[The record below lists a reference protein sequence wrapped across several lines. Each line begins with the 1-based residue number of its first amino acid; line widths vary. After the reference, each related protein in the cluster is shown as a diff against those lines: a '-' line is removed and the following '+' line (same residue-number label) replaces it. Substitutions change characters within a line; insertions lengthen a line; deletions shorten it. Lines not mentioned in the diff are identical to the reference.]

1 MNKISLKKLAEL
13 NVVENYYRL
22 GSYKRELKLKNHL
35 NECGLEWID
44 VELNNY
50 HDIDSFTGEV
60 TVCNFDDKL
69 KNKLSDSC
77 IVYDKYCLKTHL
89 NIKLYEDIKNDIVQT
104 KYAKSIGYLYLV
116 QFNATYEVDVVVK
129 KSNGKVNVMLNFEY
143 ITKVDD
149 DEVPQTTPERFLLV
163 RGFNTKHY
171 FVYDEIEDVYYWTSD
186 MLNEELEE
194 RDTEEERK
202 ESILEDTSWFVDKDV
217 FLDDCDL

>member
-1 MNKISLKKLAEL
+1 M
-13 NVVENYYRL
+13 
-22 GSYKRELKLKNHL
+22 
-35 NECGLEWID
+35 
-44 VELNNY
+44 
-50 HDIDSFTGEV
+50 
-60 TVCNFDDKL
+60 
-69 KNKLSDSC
+69 
-77 IVYDKYCLKTHL
+77 KTHL

-129 KSNGKVNVMLNFEY
+129 KSNGKVDVMFNFMT

-149 DEVPQTTPERFLLV
+149 YEVPQITPERFTLV

-186 MLNEELEE
+186 ILNEELEE
-194 RDTEEERK
+194 RDTEQKTEK
-202 ESILEDTSWFVDKDV
+202 LILEDTSWFIDKDV